1 MMLPGLTS
9 DHSAPRRRCRAS
21 QYDQNRGAD
30 GAYCSEEPDPQ
41 LHIAISPAAE
51 EYLKKRD
58 RPVALDYIA
67 ALG

>member
-1 MMLPGLTS
+1 MHQNIVRLEARYAPYQNPAATRGL
-9 DHSAPRRRCRAS
+9 AP
-21 QYDQNRGAD
+21 
-30 GAYCSEEPDPQ
+30 

-58 RPVALDYIA
+58 HPIALDYIA

>member
-1 MMLPGLTS
+1 MHLNMIRTEAPTAPTVARSLT
-9 DHSAPRRRCRAS
+9 PK
-21 QYDQNRGAD
+21 
-30 GAYCSEEPDPQ
+30 
-41 LHIAISPAAE
+41 LHIAMSPAAE

>member
-1 MMLPGLTS
+1 MAPETRRATRKTSLTEWS
-9 DHSAPRRRCRAS
+9 LT
-21 QYDQNRGAD
+21 
-30 GAYCSEEPDPQ
+30 Q

-51 EYLKKRD
+51 EYLKNRE